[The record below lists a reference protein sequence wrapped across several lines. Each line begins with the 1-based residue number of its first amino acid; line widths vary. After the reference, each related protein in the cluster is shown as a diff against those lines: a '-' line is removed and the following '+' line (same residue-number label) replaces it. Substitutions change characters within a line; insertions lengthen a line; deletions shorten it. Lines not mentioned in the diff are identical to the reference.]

1 MKTKWKYLV
10 KLINRWSL
18 EPVVTKRD
26 VKKALK
32 QIKEEDHENIKK
44 NKIRDN

>member
-18 EPVVTKRD
+18 DPVIDKKD
-26 VKKALK
+26 IKKALK
-32 QIKEEDHENIKK
+32 QIKKEEQNSK
-44 NKIRDN
+44 